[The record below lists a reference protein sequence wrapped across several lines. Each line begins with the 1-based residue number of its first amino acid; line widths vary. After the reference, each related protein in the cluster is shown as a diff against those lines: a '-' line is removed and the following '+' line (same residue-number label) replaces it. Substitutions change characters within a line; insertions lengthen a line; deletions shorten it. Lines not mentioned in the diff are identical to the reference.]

1 MNKSVGRLVSIL
13 YRKNQV
19 YLNQALKSLDITA
32 TEMSSLLCLY
42 HSDGVTQDEMSHY
55 LLIDKAAIARA
66 IVSLL
71 DKGLIIKEKD
81 DVDKRANRIY
91 LSIKGKQLETS
102 IRSILKDWNDLLI
115 EDIDPKDVETMFHV
129 LEKMVLR
136 LEVLDLKPEGAKH
149 D

>member
-19 YLNQALKSLDITA
+19 YLNQALKPFDITA

>member
-19 YLNQALKSLDITA
+19 YLNQALKPLDITA

-55 LLIDKAAIARA
+55 LLIDKAAISRA

-81 DVDKRANRIY
+81 DIDKRANRIY

>member
-81 DVDKRANRIY
+81 DIDKRANRIY
-91 LSIKGKQLETS
+91 LSMKGKQLETS
-102 IRSILKDWNDLLI
+102 IRSILNGWNDLLI

>member
-66 IVSLL
+66 MVSLL
-71 DKGLIIKEKD
+71 DKGIIIKEKD
-81 DVDKRANRIY
+81 DIDKRANRIY

-102 IRSILKDWNDLLI
+102 IRSILKGWNDLLI

-129 LEKMVLR
+129 LEKMVSR

>member
-81 DVDKRANRIY
+81 DIDKRANRIY

-102 IRSILKDWNDLLI
+102 IRSILKGWNDLLI

>member
-1 MNKSVGRLVSIL
+1 MCKSVGRLVSIL

-81 DVDKRANRIY
+81 DIDKRANRIY
-91 LSIKGKQLETS
+91 LSMKGKQLETS
-102 IRSILKDWNDLLI
+102 IRSILKGWNDLLI

>member
-102 IRSILKDWNDLLI
+102 IRSILKGWNDLLI

>member
-81 DVDKRANRIY
+81 DIDKRANRIY
-91 LSIKGKQLETS
+91 LSMKGKQLETS
-102 IRSILKDWNDLLI
+102 IRSILKGWNDLLI

>member
-81 DVDKRANRIY
+81 DIDKRANRIY
-91 LSIKGKQLETS
+91 LSMKRQT
-102 IRSILKDWNDLLI
+102 IRNKHQVYF
-115 EDIDPKDVETMFHV
+115 K
-129 LEKMVLR
+129 R
-136 LEVLDLKPEGAKH
+136 LE
-149 D
+149 

>member
-19 YLNQALKSLDITA
+19 YLKQALKSLDITA

-81 DVDKRANRIY
+81 DIDKRANRIY
-91 LSIKGKQLETS
+91 LSMKGKQLETS
-102 IRSILKDWNDLLI
+102 IRSILKGWNDLLI